1 MAARRAAAAADADA
15 ADADAGT
22 PPPPPPT
29 TTTTTSTPTPNYRP
43 TGKKTQAS
51 SILGRG
57 LNAAS
62 QAAFAAQPDVVAAR
76 LAAATATQA
85 AAAALTLTP
94 TLP

>member
-1 MAARRAAAAADADA
+1 MAARRAAAAADAA
-15 ADADAGT
+15 AVSADADAGT
-22 PPPPPPT
+22 PPPPTTT
-29 TTTTTSTPTPNYRP
+29 TTTTTSTPNYRP
-43 TGKKTQAS
+43 TGRKTQAS

-85 AAAALTLTP
+85 AAAARTLTLP
-94 TLP
+94 